1 MPPIRFTLHLPRAP
15 DRALAL
21 LQRSQLRLGHLQPRR
36 QVENVPLQQLHRLL
50 ELLELAARRAA
61 GVGAG
66 ALVQV
71 PVLACHQARLLEQA
85 SEEELLVALAE
96 PEGELLLG
104 EGEGGVDGSDHSP
117 VD

>member
-1 MPPIRFTLHLPRAP
+1 MPPIRLSLHLPRAAN
-15 DRALAL
+15 RALAL
-21 LQRSQLRLGHLQPRR
+21 LQHGQLRLGHLQPRR
-36 QVENVPLQQLHRLL
+36 QVEHVPLQQLHRLL
-50 ELLELAARRAA
+50 QLLELATRRAA

-71 PVLACHQARLLEQA
+71 AVLAGHQPGLLEET
-85 SEEELLVALAE
+85 SEEELLVALAK

-104 EGEGGVDGSDHSP
+104 EGEGGVDGSHNST

>member
-1 MPPIRFTLHLPRAP
+1 MPPIRFPLHLPRAA

-21 LQRSQLRLGHLQPRR
+21 LQRSQLGLGHLQPLR
-36 QVENVPLQQLHRLL
+36 QVEHVPLQQLHRLL
-50 ELLELAARRAA
+50 QLLELATRRAA

-71 PVLACHQARLLEQA
+71 PVLACHQARLLEQT

-104 EGEGGVDGSDHSP
+104 KGEGGVDGSDHSP